1 MNMIRDRFT
10 VALVTFVVLAALPLA
25 AQTRGEDASSANLRM
40 RETGIQGERQRPDVL
55 FVIPTGRGGPI
66 VSSRLRDYSYEIQ
79 EPVVKMWLEGEL
91 RIARGAPPSSAG
103 IDFDWREA
111 VEAAKSAPA
120 RPGQGPVAVPQSQ
133 LGRGPRG
140 NEPTIPRE
148 ALSGAR

>member
-1 MNMIRDRFT
+1 MIRRRVS
-10 VALVTFVVLAALPLA
+10 VALVALAVFAALPLA
-25 AQTRGEDASSANLRM
+25 AQTRGQNESSANLKM

-55 FVIPTGRGGPI
+55 FVIPTGRTGPI
-66 VSSRLRDYSYEIQ
+66 VSRRLRDYSYEIQ

-91 RIARGAPPSSAG
+91 RIARGAPPPTAG

-120 RPGQGPVAVPQSQ
+120 RPGQGPVPVPQSP
-133 LGRGPRG
+133 LGGGPRVNAPG
-140 NEPTIPRE
+140 IPRE